1 MSVTL
6 EDTARQ
12 VDDILTS
19 LVSIEG
25 ERIDYIYSQTDALA
39 GGIRD
44 REAVRIGAVL
54 PELTDYTTAVYLD
67 AEYHLM
73 KAYWH
78 ASPSLIVILAAIWG
92 VIRVVYHAVTWLID
106 FLHIKEL
113 IRIAQVLSIIWPDFR
128 KRMEAIYGKVVE
140 FSKQIGWGAD
150 GLMHLL
156 QAGQSTVGLVSGWL
170 GRDNFSMGVGLASRA
185 ESMLE
190 YTSMFADKIATNP
203 SQFLEYVF
211 NTSATDSYNESK
223 SWWDKTSAWITGIAT
238 RTEDNVR
245 KINDVMDQ
253 WMAAQNAL
261 PSVIRKAIPQAI
273 WDGIAWANDKIDDTI
288 LPALT
293 DLQRKIDLVNAQM
306 VNQRTTIRGLQ
317 NAIKNPGDLLER
329 INALDAAA
337 RKLQEDKVDAVAGAS
352 FGAVA
357 DEIETAS
364 AAEML
369 PLESVTAALRAP
381 VPEPSFLT
389 LEEKPYISVALPGE
403 TLRTTW
409 FAGDY

>member
-54 PELTDYTTAVYLD
+54 PELTDYATAVYLD

-92 VIRVVYHAVTWLID
+92 VIRVVYHAVIWLID

-113 IRIAQVLSIIWPDFR
+113 VRIAQVLSIIWPEFR
-128 KRMEAIYGKVVE
+128 KRMDAIYAKVVQ

-223 SWWDKTSAWITGIAT
+223 SWWDKTSAWITGIAA

-245 KINDVMDQ
+245 KINDVLDQ
-253 WMAAQNAL
+253 WTAAQNAL

-369 PLESVTAALRAP
+369 PLESVAAALRAP

-409 FAGDY
+409 FVGDY